1 MTQATAESR
10 ATTEAASRQ
19 RVFTGKLFR
28 ERRGRAS
35 VFTDEPPAPPA
46 PEPLRPLRAARMLA
60 LAHRLQAM
68 IDAGEVEDR
77 ASLARNLGFTR
88 ARITQLLD
96 LLLLAPDI
104 QEALLDMQV
113 PPGRDPFTEH
123 DLRQVVRAPLWAEQR
138 ERWRVLHGA

>member
-1 MTQATAESR
+1 MTRATAESS
-10 ATTEAASRQ
+10 TTPDAAPRQ

-28 ERRGRAS
+28 ERRGRAK
-35 VFTDEPPAPPA
+35 VFTDEPPAPPES
-46 PEPLRPLRAARMLA
+46 EPLRPLRAARMLA

-77 ASLARNLGFTR
+77 ASLARHLGFTR

-138 ERWRVLHGA
+138 ERWRILQGA